1 MTKINHYVYEHC
13 CDYAQRGRPSFFYLN
28 CPSSFKKKTKSI
40 PASATEAS
48 PDGASLFAKR
58 LKEVVAH
65 NAQPG
70 KTYVLGVNA
79 FTDQPSPPKGR
90 RADPHAS
97 KVHVSADTMS
107 PSDAMRQAAFEKLV
121 ADPSKMP
128 AAVDWRAHVPTV
140 VSPVKN
146 QGHCGSCWAFATTAV
161 VESAVALAS
170 GELFSLS
177 PQQLVA
183 CAAND
188 PHCGGVG
195 GCMGSVPQLAYD
207 YLIDAGGYAEEWSF
221 PYVSYS
227 GATNGTCLP
236 LNDGTTTTQAGITGY
251 VTLDTNNAT
260 AVMAAVATIG
270 PLAINVDAST
280 WHAYDSGVYDGCS
293 YDNMDLDHVVTLV
306 GYGTDAELGDYWLV
320 RNS

>member
-1 MTKINHYVYEHC
+1 M
-13 CDYAQRGRPSFFYLN
+13 
-28 CPSSFKKKTKSI
+28 
-40 PASATEAS
+40 
-48 PDGASLFAKR
+48 
-58 LKEVVAH
+58 
-65 NAQPG
+65 
-70 KTYVLGVNA
+70 NA
-79 FTDQPSPPKGR
+79 FTDQASLPTGR

-97 KVHVSADTMS
+97 KTHVSPGIPTS
-107 PSDAMRQAAFEKLV
+107 GDAVRQAAFEKLV

-128 AAVDWRAHVPTV
+128 EAMDWRKHVPSV

-146 QGHCGSCWAFATTAV
+146 QGHCGSCWAFASTAV

-183 CAAND
+183 CAPND
-188 PHCGGVG
+188 AHCGGVG

-227 GATNGTCLP
+227 GSTNGTCLP

-260 AVMAAVATIG
+260 AAMAAVATIG
-270 PLAINVDAST
+270 PLAINVDASS
-280 WHAYDSGVYDGCS
+280 WGSYAGGVYDGCS

-306 GYGTDAELGDYWLV
+306 GYGTDEDLGDYWLV